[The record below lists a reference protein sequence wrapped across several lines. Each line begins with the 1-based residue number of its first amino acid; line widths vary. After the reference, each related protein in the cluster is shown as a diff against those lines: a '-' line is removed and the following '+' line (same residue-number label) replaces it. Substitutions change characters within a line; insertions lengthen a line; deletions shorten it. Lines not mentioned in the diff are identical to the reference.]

1 MKLISFDRAVRYL
14 FVHRSDCDFIGEK
27 RTKIDKPD
35 RTKRDSVFRSGY
47 AICGSCM
54 LGRILF
60 PIENMLARTTN
71 TYPLLKTLS
80 RLVRSGFGNFDFI
93 SKQNLDQSINFE
105 RY

>member
-27 RTKIDKPD
+27 RTKMDKPD

-54 LGRILF
+54 LGRIQF
-60 PIENMLARTTN
+60 PIENVLARTTN
-71 TYPLLKTLS
+71 TYPLLKTLV
-80 RLVRSGFGNFDFI
+80 RLVRSGFDIFIFI
-93 SKQNLDQSINFE
+93 SKENLD
-105 RY
+105 